1 MDKSSIP
8 KIYGGELDWSWG
20 DMPYLDDDA
29 RAVISGVAAPA
40 AESTDK
46 QREGRTESGYL
57 KGPMLFNEEK
67 GRTEV
72 LGRVNG
78 ESRRFDIP
86 VTGEPKKLESSGGS
100 SSTTPAATPAD
111 EKAVE
116 KTIEAGAGAGDAPVQ
131 EQTA

>member
-1 MDKSSIP
+1 MDPSSIP
-8 KIYGGELDWSWG
+8 KAYGGELDWSWG
-20 DMPYLDDDA
+20 DMPCLDDDA

-46 QREGRTESGYL
+46 QREGRAESGYL
-57 KGPMLFNEEK
+57 KGPMLFSEEK

-86 VTGEPKKLESSGGS
+86 VTGEPKKLESSSGGS

-116 KTIEAGAGAGDAPVQ
+116 AGAGAGDAPAQ